1 MRGQASERLS
11 EIERA
16 GDKEED
22 TEKEKW
28 RRRGKKG
35 GGGEAFLGGGSEG
48 ARQGERNSREKSALG

>member
-35 GGGEAFLGGGSEG
+35 GGGKPFWGVG
-48 ARQGERNSREKSALG
+48 ARERGRERGIQERNLH